1 MKDNY
6 SKCSD
11 SGIFDFSV
19 YFFPCC
25 GGGDFFFK
33 PLSVTLMKDD
43 AVRVCLTFDFQDCFW
58 LVVVV
63 VGFYA
68 SRLVTSERNQPAA
81 PFSAA
86 LSTTV

>member
-1 MKDNY
+1 MAV
-6 SKCSD
+6 
-11 SGIFDFSV
+11 GI
-19 YFFPCC
+19 
-25 GGGDFFFK
+25 FFFK

-43 AVRVCLTFDFQDCFW
+43 AVRVCLTFDFQDWFW